1 MLHRLDWEAVGKLP
15 NKIPVWQAWALTV
28 TWNYILSSAFLVLQ
42 FPPFHAAPPKLDD
55 CAWHQPTTSLGSKTV
70 PLTSSFSHLFQLP
83 SFDDFPSLPV
93 ALLCRVGSWWW
104 WWWCCCCCCQQK
116 VCCMV
121 RTGQDNNTGYS
132 KPHSRHTTL
141 LHNPIP
147 HGPARHAAVVQIRE
161 MVVPVFAF

>member
-1 MLHRLDWEAVGKLP
+1 LTKQVLHRLDWEAVGKLP

-83 SFDDFPSLPV
+83 SFDDFPSLPACRP
-93 ALLCRVGSWWW
+93 ALPRRFVVVVVVVLLLLPTEGLLYG
-104 WWWCCCCCCQQK
+104 K
-116 VCCMV
+116 D
-121 RTGQDNNTGYS
+121 RTGQ
-132 KPHSRHTTL
+132 
-141 LHNPIP
+141 
-147 HGPARHAAVVQIRE
+147 
-161 MVVPVFAF
+161 